1 MLSSFFKIIFSF
13 SNAIFSYLLINTGY
27 IDFKNPQIKA
37 YWQPPDF
44 VFGIVWSILYL
55 LFGVINLRILNS
67 KKNFANKTLFMIETL
82 LESVVMNAWVVVTG
96 SNYFPDIIK
105 YSIGAVILIYLNL
118 LCHLTRK
125 NDIYDLDK
133 TSYYLYLPY
142 CIWISFALLLNIQ
155 IVHKLFT

>member
-1 MLSSFFKIIFSF
+1 
-13 SNAIFSYLLINTGY
+13 
-27 IDFKNPQIKA
+27 
-37 YWQPPDF
+37 
-44 VFGIVWSILYL
+44 
-55 LFGVINLRILNS
+55 
-67 KKNFANKTLFMIETL
+67 MIETL